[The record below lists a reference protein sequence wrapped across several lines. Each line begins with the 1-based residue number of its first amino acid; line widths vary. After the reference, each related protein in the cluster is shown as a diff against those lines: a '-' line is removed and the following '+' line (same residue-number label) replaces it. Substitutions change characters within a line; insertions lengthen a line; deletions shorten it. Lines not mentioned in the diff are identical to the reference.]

1 MKQKNRKLR
10 RLQEQTLS
18 ATVSAQSPS
27 VEVNKPVAVNQPELV
42 ADDLEHYEP
51 DTVEVKDSIDYDNNV
66 DSNVESKCE
75 EQPTLAE
82 LIRFAEARILG
93 VAVESVPFRDPDS
106 HKHVLVSYL
115 GEVKKMTGHIDYVR
129 GAQVVMEDM
138 RRYR

>member
-51 DTVEVKDSIDYDNNV
+51 DTV

-93 VAVESVPFRDPDS
+93 VTIESVPFRDPDS